1 MVSEI
6 TKNNKIGNFNKTFTW
21 FRENFVPVVQN
32 AVQEFWNSEVECRL
46 FCIFDNG
53 VNLFKGEEFFV
64 TKVFS
69 QNEEYTNSNEFVL
82 VKISQEICQSFLEA
96 TLGKNDFS
104 GFKFEYLT
112 ELETKVLTEFNTL
125 VGNEIFKLAE
135 KNSEETDP
143 DKYFSLLFYVK
154 TANGISGKV
163 ILSLPFDIFTPKE
176 IEINEFKFAIS
187 TFDKSMTE
195 VSITVGNSKTYLSEL
210 QHLEKGDVVVL
221 ENSRLNKMTL
231 HINGETTEI
240 KVNPDPSLILNT
252 SNEEEQTMGEKLSKD
267 MWDAIQVEIGAEF
280 EKIKISLGEL
290 RQISEGLVVDI
301 GSVYKNKICLKVEN
315 RTIAN
320 GELVIVND
328 RYGIRIDEVFQQ
340 GKGDA
345 VKEQI
350 PVAAS
355 IKEEPESLSI
365 EEEDANEEENEESFE
380 EDFDEN
386 SEEENEDDEFSDF
399 DVDEEDL

>member
-1 MVSEI
+1 MVNEI
-6 TKNNKIGNFNKTFTW
+6 IKNNRIGNFNKTFTW
-21 FRENFVPVVQN
+21 FRENFVPVVQKT
-32 AVQEFWNSEVECRL
+32 VQEFWNSGVECRL

-53 VNLFKGEEFFV
+53 INLFKGEEFFV

-69 QNEEYTNSNEFVL
+69 QDEEYKTSNAFVL
-82 VKISQEICQSFLEA
+82 VKISKEICQSFLET

-104 GFKFEYLT
+104 SFKFEYLT

-125 VGNEIFKLAE
+125 VGNEVFKLAQE
-135 KNSEETDP
+135 NSNETDS
-143 DKYFSLLFYVK
+143 DKYFSLLFYTK
-154 TANGISGKV
+154 TANGVSGKV
-163 ILSLPFDIFTPKE
+163 ILSLPSGMFTPSE
-176 IEINEFKFAIS
+176 IELKEFKFAIG
-187 TFDKSMTE
+187 TFDKSTTE
-195 VSITVGNSKTYLSEL
+195 ANIVVGSSKTNLSEL

-231 HINGETTEI
+231 HINGETAEI

-252 SNEEEQTMGEKLSKD
+252 SNDEEQTMGEKLSKD

-345 VKEQI
+345 VKEQL
-350 PVAAS
+350 S
-355 IKEEPESLSI
+355 EEMSDEEEPKSLNL
-365 EEEDANEEENEESFE
+365 EDDENVEEENKDSFE
-380 EDFDEN
+380 EEYDEN
-386 SEEENEDDEFSDF
+386 SEEEDEDDEFSDF